1 MEAIILGTAAAEG
14 IPALF
19 CGCEACTT
27 ARALGGK
34 NIRGRQSLFLPP
46 DILIDL
52 GPDSMSYVHRN
63 GFDYSKLAAIL
74 YTHSHD
80 DHCQPDELG
89 YLHGPTYAN
98 NRVHDKVLVYGNQN
112 VRDRIQRVT
121 DHVPE
126 ADVRPA
132 VPFETISL
140 PNLKATPIRSY
151 HREPDEE
158 ETLNYLLDRNGKT
171 LLYATDLGRYD
182 EETWEYLSGLRLD
195 AVIMECTFGVIPRNP
210 QWPYHMSLFDD
221 IEMKERMHAI
231 GALAEDAPFY
241 ITHFSHNG
249 VIPHEELQAKADP
262 HGITVAWDGLRVCL

>member
-1 MEAIILGTAAAEG
+1 MEAMILGTAAAEG

-34 NIRGRQSLFLPP
+34 NIRARQSLFLAP
-46 DILIDL
+46 DVLIDL
-52 GPDSMSYVHRN
+52 GPDSMSSVHRY
-63 GFDYSKLAAIL
+63 GLDFSRLAAIL

-80 DHCQPDELG
+80 DHCTPDELG

-98 NRVHDKVLVYGNQN
+98 NRAHEKVLVYGNQN
-112 VRDRIQRVT
+112 VRDRIRRVT
-121 DHVPE
+121 DNVPE

-132 VPFETISL
+132 KPFEAISL
-140 PNLKATPIRSY
+140 PNLTATPIRSY

-158 ETLNYLLDRNGKT
+158 ETLNFILERGGRT

-182 EETWEYLSGLRLD
+182 EETWEYLSGVRLD
-195 AVIMECTFGVIPRNP
+195 AVIMECTFGVVPRNP
-210 QWPYHMSLFDD
+210 QWPYHMSIEDD
-221 IEMKERMHAI
+221 VVMKERMHAI
-231 GALAEDAPFY
+231 GALATDAPFY

-249 VIPHEELQAKADP
+249 IRPYDEMQSLAAP